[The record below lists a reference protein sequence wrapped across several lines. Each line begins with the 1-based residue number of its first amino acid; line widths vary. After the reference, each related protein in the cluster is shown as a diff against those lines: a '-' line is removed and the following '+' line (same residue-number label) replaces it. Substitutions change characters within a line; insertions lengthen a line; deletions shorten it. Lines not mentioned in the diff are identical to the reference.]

1 MAKRTAHGYLVKDTP
16 SNQTGYKP
24 GGGPGRQGNARAA
37 QTTRRGQLKAKT
49 PTAKELH
56 DPLLYKEVK
65 VKTAQGYTKTKWVRR
80 ASPKK
85 AKPLDKSKKKGSPRS
100 YENLKK
106 SKPLGKGRNKG
117 VG

>member
-1 MAKRTAHGYLVKDTP
+1 MGETKNVPTNK
-16 SNQTGYKP
+16 TGYRP
-24 GGGPGRQGNARAA
+24 GGGPGKQGNARAA
-37 QTTRRGQLKAKT
+37 QTTTRGQRQTKT

-65 VKTAQGYTKTKWVRR
+65 VKTAQGYTTTKWVRR
-80 ASPKK
+80 APKKK